1 MASVKI
7 KVKPSFWIFLVVA
20 TVLKQGYFA
29 TMYSFAVIAHEIAH
43 YVVASKLFYHCKE
56 IQLGIFGAVL
66 YGDFQD
72 VNGADR
78 IKIALAGPLANL
90 ALCLLCLALW
100 WTVPDAYFFTESFFT
115 ANITMAC
122 VNMLPCYPLDGGR
135 VFTGLLENKLGKLA
149 INYTKKLTLVI
160 SLGLFSVFVISL
172 FTRDNLFSLGL
183 FSIGLFTGL
192 FVTGNETYVK
202 SVFSTNRKRFLKRG
216 MEKKTLVFS
225 QNNKLSDVVK
235 RMQGNFLYCLE
246 VVNEDMQIVACYD
259 VAALEKLVIDLPLD
273 TRLNNLSLSK

>member
-1 MASVKI
+1 M
-7 KVKPSFWIFLVVA
+7 VA
-20 TVLKQGYFA
+20 IVFKQGYFA
-29 TMYSFAVIAHEIAH
+29 TMYSFAVVTHEVAH

-72 VNGADR
+72 VNGSDR
-78 IKIALAGPLANL
+78 IKIALAGPLVNL
-90 ALCLLCLALW
+90 AFCLLCLALW
-100 WTVPDAYFFTESFFT
+100 WIVPDAYFFTESFFT

-135 VFTGLLENKLGKLA
+135 VFIGLLEGKLGNRAL
-149 INYTKKLTLVI
+149 NYTKKLTLAI
-160 SLGLFSVFVISL
+160 SLGLFALFVISL
-172 FTRDNLFSLGL
+172 FTQDNLFSVGL

-192 FVTGNETYVK
+192 FASGNETYIK
-202 SVFSTNRKRFLKRG
+202 SVFTTNRKRFLKRG

-225 QNNKLSDVVK
+225 KNNKLSNVAK

-246 VVNEDMQIVACYD
+246 VVDDDMQVVARYD
-259 VAALEKLVIDLPLD
+259 VASLEKLVIDMPLD
-273 TRLNNLSLSK
+273 TKLDELTN